1 MNAETI
7 TTEPAAPK
15 FLPDLIRLTEEDTQ
29 MPFACIDRSQY
40 LSWIAAL
47 SDLLICAGSEVHHQT
62 AEKTVADAAYLLYEL
77 TGVVQAFDDCAR
89 SARRAA

>member
-7 TTEPAAPK
+7 TTQPAAPK
-15 FLPDLIRLTEEDTQ
+15 FLPELIRLTEGTQ
-29 MPFACIDRSQY
+29 VPFACIDRSQY

-47 SDLLICAGSEVHHQT
+47 SDLLICAGSEMHHQT

-77 TGVVQAFDDCAR
+77 TDVVQAFDDCEQR
-89 SARRAA
+89 ARRAA